1 MEEIFLSSIIKISC
15 KLELN
20 RIEFSLEKLRQHD
33 SSAYLRMANSIEHHS
48 QLVPIIA
55 IPDGNQQWKLIDG
68 YLRTRALQKLGFDT
82 CNAEVWECD
91 TATGL
96 LFLLAKGRE
105 RHLEA
110 IEQANILEVLHYEI
124 GLSQHEIANKIARDV
139 SWVNRRLALLKDLP
153 SIVRETYYQGH
164 LSTWAIARVIQP
176 LARANEGHANQLAA
190 HLNKNPQSTRAI
202 QHFFEHYVRSNQ
214 EIRERII
221 NNPLLFF
228 ESIENKHKAEE
239 AKTLKL
245 GPEGRWQ
252 KNMEII
258 KNMLKGLKKLIET
271 VFYSN
276 QDDHCQKQLR
286 KSFQETRQTFLE
298 LNDLFEKHI
307 YAITTTS
314 SNNIR
319 NARGKSFNKRHQPQ
333 A

>member
-1 MEEIFLSSIIKISC
+1 MEEIFLSSIIKTSC
-15 KLELN
+15 RLELN
-20 RIEFSLEKLRQHD
+20 RIEFSLEKLRQHG
-33 SSAYLRMANSIEHHS
+33 SSAYLRMADSIERHS

-55 IPDGNQQWKLIDG
+55 IPDGSKQWKLIDG
-68 YLRTRALQKLGFDT
+68 YLRTRALQKLGSDT

-96 LFLLAKGRE
+96 LFLLAKGGE

-110 IEQANILEVLHYEI
+110 IEQANILEVLHYEL
-124 GLSQHEIANKIARDV
+124 GLSQNEIANKIARDV

-190 HLNKNPQSTRAI
+190 HLNKSPQSTRAI

-228 ESIENKHKAEE
+228 ESIENKKKAEE
-239 AKTLKL
+239 AKILKL

-252 KNMEII
+252 KNLEII

-276 QDDHCQKQLR
+276 QDDHCQKQLQ
-286 KSFQETRQTFLE
+286 KSFRETRQAFLE

-307 YAITTTS
+307 HAIATTS

-319 NARGKSFNKRHQPQ
+319 NARGK
-333 A
+333 